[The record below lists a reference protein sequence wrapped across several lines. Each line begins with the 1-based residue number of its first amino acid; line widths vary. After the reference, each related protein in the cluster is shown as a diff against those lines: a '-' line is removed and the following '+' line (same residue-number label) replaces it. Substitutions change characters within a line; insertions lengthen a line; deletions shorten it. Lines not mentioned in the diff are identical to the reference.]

1 MAFPARRASAK
12 KFYQLASA
20 YVNPKYSRKVREK
33 FGKNSGKIREKF
45 GKNSEKL
52 PLFTGINPR
61 QISLTAAIADH
72 RSPRHTYNKT
82 L

>member
-45 GKNSEKL
+45 RK
-52 PLFTGINPR
+52 
-61 QISLTAAIADH
+61 IAPFHRHKPEADKPH
-72 RSPRHTYNKT
+72 RSNRRPPIAAAHVQ
-82 L
+82 